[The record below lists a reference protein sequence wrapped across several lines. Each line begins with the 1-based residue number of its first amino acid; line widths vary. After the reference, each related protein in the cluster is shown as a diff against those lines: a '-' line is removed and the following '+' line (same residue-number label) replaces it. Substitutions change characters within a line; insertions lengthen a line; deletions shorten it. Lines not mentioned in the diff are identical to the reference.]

1 MYSKRFAQCMYNALY
16 NNLLYTVLGISLQGT
31 VYCMHTEL
39 HVKRIYII
47 IRDGHGPGRPRAGPA
62 NPGPRAV
69 RAETGLKI
77 FI

>member
-1 MYSKRFAQCMYNALY
+1 MQ
-16 NNLLYTVLGISLQGT
+16 Q
-31 VYCMHTEL
+31 HTNEGHEMVTL
-39 HVKRIYII
+39 RG
-47 IRDGHGPGRPRAGPA
+47 GHGPGGPRAGAGRAGPE